1 MNNKIVNDKLFL
13 NLFELF
19 KNKIHKTNE
28 NLVVLLIILLAI
40 QLRSGNMQFIQLKDN
55 K

>member
-1 MNNKIVNDKLFL
+1 MNNEIVNDKLFL

-28 NLVVLLIILLAI
+28 NLVVFIDSSSSNAI
-40 QLRSGNMQFIQLKDN
+40 K
-55 K
+55 KW